1 MSASNLD
8 ELFLDILKD
17 TYDAEKQLAKALP
30 KLSKAS
36 TDENLKNAFE
46 SHLAETEE
54 QIVRLEQ
61 IFGILEKPAR
71 GKKCVAMQGLIEE
84 GKEVMEEDM
93 PESVTDAALIAAAQ
107 KCEHYEIAAYGTLA
121 TYAKILGMSEALKLL
136 KLTIGEE
143 KAADEKLSKI
153 AQTINYEAQEE
164 VEA

>member
-8 ELFLDILKD
+8 ELFLDMLKD

-30 KLSKAS
+30 RLAKAS
-36 TDENLKNAFE
+36 TAANLKEAFE

-54 QIVRLEQ
+54 QITRLEQ
-61 IFGILEKPAR
+61 IFEILEKPAR

-84 GKEVMEEDM
+84 GKEVMEEEM
-93 PESVTDAALIAAAQ
+93 PEAVTDAALIAAAQ

-121 TYAKILGMSEALKLL
+121 TYAKILGMNEALKLL

-153 AQTINYEAQEE
+153 AQSINYEAQEE